1 MTGWRQLRELI
12 VPAYLFLCIVFGG
25 SAQAIWGNL
34 ILQLCALALIA
45 WAVMQPLRE
54 ARFAP
59 HRAPLILLLAA
70 LLLIFAQLIPLPPD
84 IWVRLPG
91 RQIVAR
97 GFVLLGEPKP
107 WLPLSLTPAETLSVG
122 LSLLPP
128 IAVVAAMTRLDACRT
143 TWALASIV
151 LATLL
156 SIVLGYVQ
164 VSSGSSAWYLYDI
177 TNVGSAVGFFANR
190 NHMGTLL
197 VVAIPCIAALSSIS
211 ATDDIRRSLPVRV
224 AGLSSVLLV
233 LLGIAMNGSLA
244 AVLLALP
251 VAIASSLLF
260 ASTRRFRTTGLV
272 VAACA
277 VAAAVAVIANSPVE
291 AKLTG
296 KETSS
301 ITSRQDIWAT
311 SMKAAV
317 AAFPVGTGFGS
328 FEQVYRLY
336 EDPSAVSGKYVNHA
350 HNDIIELL
358 VEGGAPAILLLG
370 ACLLWWGRRAF
381 QVWRQTDRQ
390 VAKAATIASAAIL
403 VHSLVDYPLRTPA
416 VAAIFGLSI
425 AVMAEARGW
434 RNELHPSMLIEG
446 RRARHVTIL

>member
-1 MTGWRQLRELI
+1 MTGWRGLRELI
-12 VPAYLFLCIVFGG
+12 VPAYLFLCIVLGG

-45 WAVMQPLRE
+45 WTAMQPLRE
-54 ARFAP
+54 VRFAP
-59 HRAPLILLLAA
+59 GRAPTFFLLAA
-70 LLLIFAQLIPLPPD
+70 LLLMFGQLIPLPPD
-84 IWVRLPG
+84 IWARLPG
-91 RQIVAR
+91 RQVVAR
-97 GFVLLGEPKP
+97 GFVLLGQTKP

-197 VVAIPCIAALSSIS
+197 VVAIPCIAALSLIW
-211 ATDDIRRSLPVRV
+211 ATEEIRRSLPLRIV
-224 AGLSSVLLV
+224 GLACALLV

-244 AVLLALP
+244 AVLLAVP
-251 VAIASSLLF
+251 VAISSSLIF
-260 ASTRRFRTTGLV
+260 PATRRFRSSGLI

-277 VAAAVAVIANSPVE
+277 VAVAVAVIANSPVE

-296 KETSS
+296 KETAS
-301 ITSRQDIWAT
+301 ITGRQEIWAT
-311 SMKAAV
+311 SMRAAV

-328 FEQVYRLY
+328 FEQVYRLH
-336 EDPSAVSGKYVNHA
+336 EEPSAISGTYVNHA
-350 HNDIIELL
+350 HNDLIEAL
-358 VEGGAPAILLLG
+358 VEGGLPAMLLL
-370 ACLLWWGRRAF
+370 AAFLLWWSRRAF

-403 VHSLVDYPLRTPA
+403 AHSLVDYPLRTPA
-416 VAAIFGLSI
+416 MAAIFAFCIS
-425 AVMAEARGW
+425 VMAVTRERPGEGDLKMPPEAR
-434 RNELHPSMLIEG
+434 PT
-446 RRARHVTIL
+446 RHVIIS

>member
-12 VPAYLFLCIVFGG
+12 VPAYLFLCIVLGG

-45 WAVMQPLRE
+45 WAAMQPLRE

-84 IWVRLPG
+84 IWARLPG
-91 RQIVAR
+91 RQVVAR
-97 GFVLLGEPKP
+97 GFVLLGQPKP

-128 IAVVAAMTRLDACRT
+128 IAVIAAMIRLDACRT
-143 TWALASIV
+143 TWALGSIV

-156 SIVLGYVQ
+156 SIVFGYVQ
-164 VSSGSSAWYLYDI
+164 VSSGSSGWYLYEI

-197 VVAIPCIAALSSIS
+197 VVAIPCIAALSSIW
-211 ATDDIRRSLPVRV
+211 ATEEIRRSLPLRIV
-224 AGLSSVLLV
+224 GLACALLV

-244 AVLLALP
+244 AVLLAVP
-251 VAIASSLLF
+251 VAISSSLIF
-260 ASTRRFRTTGLV
+260 PATRRFQTTGLV

-277 VAAAVAVIANSPVE
+277 VAVAVALIANSPVE

-296 KETSS
+296 KETTS
-301 ITSRQDIWAT
+301 ITGRQEIWAT

-317 AAFPVGTGFGS
+317 AVFPAGSGFGS
-328 FEQVYRLY
+328 FQQVYRLH
-336 EDPSAVSGKYVNHA
+336 EDPAAVTGTYVNHA
-350 HNDIIELL
+350 HNDVIELF
-358 VEGGAPAILLLG
+358 VEGGAAAMLLLG
-370 ACLLWWGRRAF
+370 AFLLWWCRSAF
-381 QVWRQTDRQ
+381 QAWRQMDRQ

-403 VHSLVDYPLRTPA
+403 AHTLVDYPLRTPA
-416 VAAIFGLSI
+416 VGAIFAFCISI
-425 AVMAEARGW
+425 MTVTHKWHGEADPTMTPEAR
-434 RNELHPSMLIEG
+434 PT
-446 RRARHVTIL
+446 RHVTIS

>member
-1 MTGWRQLRELI
+1 MIGWRGLRELI
-12 VPAYLFLCIVFGG
+12 VPAYLFLCIVLGG

-45 WAVMQPLRE
+45 WTAMQPLRE
-54 ARFAP
+54 VRFAP
-59 HRAPLILLLAA
+59 GRAPLILLLAA

-84 IWVRLPG
+84 IWARLPG

-107 WLPLSLTPAETLSVG
+107 WLPLSLTPAETLSVA

-128 IAVVAAMTRLDACRT
+128 IAVIAAITRLDACRP

-164 VSSGSSAWYLYDI
+164 VSSGSSGWYLYDI

-197 VVAIPCIAALSSIS
+197 VVAIPCIAALASIW
-211 ATDDIRRSLPVRV
+211 ATEEIRRSLPLRIV
-224 AGLSSVLLV
+224 GLACALLV

-244 AVLLALP
+244 AVLLAVP
-251 VAIASSLLF
+251 VAISSSLIF
-260 ASTRRFRTTGLV
+260 PATRRFRTAGLV

-277 VAAAVAVIANSPVE
+277 VAVAVAVIANSPVE

-317 AAFPVGTGFGS
+317 AAFPLGAGFGS
-328 FEQVYRLY
+328 FAQVYRLY
-336 EDPSAVSGKYVNHA
+336 EDPSAVSGTYVNHA
-350 HNDIIELL
+350 HNDAIELL

-370 ACLLWWGRRAF
+370 ACLLWWGWRAS

-403 VHSLVDYPLRTPA
+403 AHSLVDYPLRTPA
-416 VAAIFGLSI
+416 IAAIFAFCM
-425 AVMAEARGW
+425 AVMAGTRERSGAPGGQMPPETR
-434 RNELHPSMLIEG
+434 PT
-446 RRARHVTIL
+446 RHVTIV